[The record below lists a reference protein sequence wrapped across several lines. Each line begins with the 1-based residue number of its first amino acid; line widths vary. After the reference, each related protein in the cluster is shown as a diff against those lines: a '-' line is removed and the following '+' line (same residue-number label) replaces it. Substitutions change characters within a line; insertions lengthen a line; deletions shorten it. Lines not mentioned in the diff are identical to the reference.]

1 MATGTATMLDAAA
14 INLLG
19 GADEFDGEAKAVTLA
34 PVGPVA
40 QRFLSDR
47 RFVTAIMGP
56 YGSGK
61 TTTCFQKIL
70 NATLWQRPGRDGVRR
85 SRGMVVRSTY
95 GQLETNVMA
104 DWFGWFP
111 KTQDNWNGKEHK
123 HSLSI
128 DLLIAGKPIPLEI
141 EVLFRA
147 VDQEDKPEKLF
158 KGVNLTWGWLNEV
171 DTLHPNIRGFL
182 MPRLGRYPGTREGG
196 CQWSGLWADM
206 NAPDIDNY
214 TYGWLVD
221 GEMGV
226 SEELLEKLRAIY
238 GAQFGI
244 GFHPQPGGLTPE
256 AENLANLQPGYYDRM
271 AATMTTNDK
280 LRFVDNQFGAVRA
293 GQPVYPEW
301 NDKFHAAP
309 EKLRALDRPAMLA
322 IDGGNTPAAVLLQE
336 DDDGQIRVLDE
347 IVIVTPDDD
356 TVLEKLGATAF
367 AKIVRRHIDQNWPK
381 LRLQREV
388 IADPAIFYGEAEEKL
403 SWAQEFVAEFK
414 GRLRAAPVAGN
425 RINPRLKAVRDC
437 LMQNVG
443 NKPGLWVSPVCRQLR
458 RGFNNGYVF
467 TRQKTTS
474 GVATLKD
481 KPDKG
486 PCSHVHDALQYGVLW
501 IRKSGIAADEAEQQE
516 RAARRDQRVAHS
528 GFAAAQ
534 TGHAAAAATS
544 GGWQ

>member
-1 MATGTATMLDAAA
+1 MLDAAA
-14 INLLG
+14 IDLLG
-19 GADEFDGEAKAVTLA
+19 GSDADEGMAKAMTLA

-40 QRFLSDR
+40 QKFLADK

-123 HSLSI
+123 HCLEI
-128 DLLIAGKPIPLEI
+128 DLLIAGRPIPLSI

-214 TYGWLVD
+214 TYGWLVEQD
-221 GEMGV
+221 MGV
-226 SEELLEKLRAIY
+226 GEEMEEKLRAIY

-244 GFHPQPGGLTPE
+244 GFWPQPGGLTAE
-256 AENLANLQPGYYDRM
+256 AENLMNLQPGYYERM
-271 AATMTTNDK
+271 AATMPANDK
-280 LRFVDNQFGAVRA
+280 RRFVDNEFGAVRS
-293 GQPVYPEW
+293 GQPVYPEF
-301 NDKFHAAP
+301 NDRFHASPANQP
-309 EKLRALDRPAMLA
+309 IPAIEGRPAVLALD
-322 IDGGNTPAAVLLQE
+322 GGTTPAAVLLQE

-347 IVIVTPDDD
+347 IVIFANDDQ
-356 TVLEKLGATAF
+356 TALEKMGPKGF
-367 AKIVRRHIDQNWPK
+367 AREARRHLDRIWPK
-381 LRLQREV
+381 LKLQREIV
-388 IADPAIFYGEAEEKL
+388 GDPAMFYGGHDDDL
-403 SWAQEFVAEFK
+403 SWAEEFAREFK
-414 GRLRAAPVAGN
+414 GKLVPAPVAGN
-425 RINPRLKAVRDC
+425 RLTPRLEAVRGC
-437 LMQNVG
+437 LTQNVG
-443 NKPGLWVSPVCRQLR
+443 NKPGLWVSSRCRVLR
-458 RGFNNGYVF
+458 QGFNAAYVF
-467 TRQKTTS
+467 TRVRASS
-474 GVATLKD
+474 GGGRWKD
-481 KPDKG
+481 EPDKTDH
-486 PCSHVHDALQYGVLW
+486 SHVHDALQYGVLW
-501 IRKSGIAADEAEQQE
+501 IKKRGVASLEADAAE
-516 RAARRDQRVAHS
+516 RRDRHAKRVAVS
-528 GFAAAQ
+528 GFAAGGRNQ
-534 TGHAAAAATS
+534 
-544 GGWQ
+544 GGW